1 MPLVEIR
8 NLAKRFGGLTAV
20 FDLDLDIEPGVIQGL
35 IGPNG
40 AGKTTTLNM
49 LGGSLFPTK
58 GEITFKGKDITRLS
72 PYQRAQRGIARVFQH
87 DVLFSSFTVLEN
99 ILVAFHL
106 QSGTNVGEILF
117 GGASTLRRKKA
128 MRHKAMELL
137 HFVGLDSLA
146 DEPAINLPH
155 GNQRLLGLA
164 IALATQPQL
173 LLLDEPVTGMN
184 AEEVASMLSVIRT
197 VRDEKGITA
206 VLVEH
211 NVKAVMSICDRIC
224 VLSFGRKLSEGLP
237 KEIAEN
243 PAVIEAYL
251 GAEQDVA

>member
-8 NLAKRFGGLTAV
+8 NLAKHFGGLVAV
-20 FDLDLDIEPGVIQGL
+20 NDLDLDIDLGVILGL

-49 LGGSLFPTK
+49 LGGSLLPTK
-58 GEITFKGKDITRLS
+58 GKITFKGEDITRFP
-72 PYQRAQRGIARVFQH
+72 PYRRAQKGISRVFQH
-87 DVLFSSFTVLEN
+87 DVLFRSFTVLEN

-106 QSGTNVGEILF
+106 HSGTNVSEILF
-117 GGASTLRRKKA
+117 GGASALRREKA
-128 MRHKAMELL
+128 MRNKALELL
-137 HFVGLDSLA
+137 QFVGLDQLA
-146 DEPAINLPH
+146 NELAINLPH

-184 AEEVASMLSVIRT
+184 AEEVASMLSVIRIL
-197 VRDEKGITA
+197 RDEKGITTI
-206 VLVEH
+206 LVEH
-211 NVKAVMSICDRIC
+211 NMKAVMSLCDIIC
-224 VLSFGRKLSEGLP
+224 VLSFGKKIAEGLP
-237 KEIAEN
+237 TEIADN

>member
-184 AEEVASMLSVIRT
+184 AEEVARARRAAAKAPGSTKPAKIATRPSASWPKT
-197 VRDEKGITA
+197 SA
-206 VLVEH
+206 VYAAQSRANTTPPTSPPSASKPPPPFPLF
-211 NVKAVMSICDRIC
+211 NFCF
-224 VLSFGRKLSEGLP
+224 L
-237 KEIAEN
+237 
-243 PAVIEAYL
+243 
-251 GAEQDVA
+251 

>member
-8 NLAKRFGGLTAV
+8 NLTKYFGGLTAV
-20 FDLDLDIEPGVIQGL
+20 FDLNLDVEPGVIQGL

-49 LGGSLFPTK
+49 LGGGLLPTEGK
-58 GEITFKGKDITRLS
+58 ITFKGKDITRLP
-72 PYQRAQRGIARVFQH
+72 PYRRAQRGIARVFQH

-106 QSGTNVGEILF
+106 QSRIKVDEILF
-117 GGASTLRRKKA
+117 RGASTLRREKA
-128 MRHKAMELL
+128 MRNKALELL
-137 HFVGLDSLA
+137 EFVGLDQLA
-146 DEPAINLPH
+146 DELAINLPH

-184 AEEVASMLSVIRT
+184 AEEVANMLSVIRT

-211 NVKAVMSICDRIC
+211 NMKAVMSVCDRIC
-224 VLSFGRKLSEGLP
+224 VLSFGKKLAEGLP
-237 KEIAEN
+237 TEIAEN
-243 PAVIEAYL
+243 SAVIEAYL